1 MADVRSR
8 YSVADAQGRTRT
20 GEYDEGLRSH
30 MLGIYNYMSLGVALT
45 GIAAAATAYM
55 AMTNPDVANLL
66 YRTPLRYVLMFAPL
80 GLVMWL
86 GFGIN
91 RMSVGTATGVF
102 FLYAALVG
110 VSLSSIFLVFKLGSI
125 AQCFFVAAAAF
136 GATSLYGYTTK
147 RDLTSWGSFL
157 FMGVIGI
164 LLAIVVNMFLQSS
177 ALQFAISIITVLVFT
192 GLTAYDSQRL
202 KDEYYSYAGNA
213 VAMGKAT
220 IMGAL
225 SLYLNFINIFM
236 SLLNL
241 FGSRE

>member
-45 GIAAAATAYM
+45 GLVAAGTAYL
-55 AMTNPDVANLL
+55 AMTNPEVRAIL
-66 YRTPLRYVLMFAPL
+66 YQSPLRWVLMFAPI
-80 GLVMWL
+80 GFVMWL

-91 RMSVGTATGVF
+91 RMSVGTATAVF
-102 FLYAALVG
+102 FTYAALMG
-110 VSLSSIFLVFKLGSI
+110 VSLGSIFLVFKLGSI
-125 AQCFFVAAAAF
+125 AQCFFVASAAF

-147 RDLTSWGSFL
+147 RDLTNWGSFL

-164 LLAIVVNMFLQSS
+164 LLAIVVNIFLQSS

-192 GLTAYDSQRL
+192 ALTAYDTQRL
-202 KDEYYSYAGNA
+202 KDEYYSYAGDA
-213 VAMGKAT
+213 VMMGKAT

-225 SLYLNFINIFM
+225 SLYINFINIFT
-236 SLLNL
+236 SLLSL
-241 FGSRE
+241 FGDRE